1 MLSRLA
7 SWWSR
12 TPTVPVPAGDQ
23 ERAPLQIV
31 PRAELLASSGAG
43 EDSADEVRGAARA
56 PRGGLLDEPE
66 LRDFFVLN
74 HFGLGRHNGA
84 AYRTREA
91 LDRGRQALIA
101 RFQNSVE
108 RLAQRREMQLRRL
121 QDMLIEIHGVS
132 DTTSR
137 RVSQAVAC
145 LERDRATLAEQLAA
159 STEPRGWVAQAVY
172 DYETGF
178 AKGLYEAVAM
188 QVGERAQ

>member
-12 TPTVPVPAGDQ
+12 TPTVPAPAGGQD
-23 ERAPLQIV
+23 RAPLQV
-31 PRAELLASSGAG
+31 LPRAEPLASSGAG
-43 EDSADEVRGAARA
+43 VDSRDEVGGAARA

-66 LRDFFVLN
+66 LRDFFALN

-108 RLAQRREMQLRRL
+108 RLAQRREVQLRRL
-121 QDMLIEIHGVS
+121 QDMLIEIQGVS

-145 LERDRATLAEQLAA
+145 LERDQATLTEQLTS
-159 STEPRGWVAQAVY
+159 STEARGWVAQAVY